1 MYSRILNFILKCKS
15 SLSEINKLII
25 NKPFEGCIR
34 EQFEKHLM
42 TIWSCMVK
50 ITADSARRVLTAK
63 LVANAWATM
72 RENTGV
78 IIRLFLK
85 CDMSN
90 NWDGSE
96 YHLVNICGLE
106 SFEMKMNFILGMIM
120 KIAVVKIAWKKGK
133 LKAAPHQMRSL
144 SATVNFDMYL

>member
-1 MYSRILNFILKCKS
+1 
-15 SLSEINKLII
+15 
-25 NKPFEGCIR
+25 
-34 EQFEKHLM
+34 
-42 TIWSCMVK
+42 MVK
-50 ITADSARRVLTAK
+50 ITVDSARRVLTAK

-144 SATVNFDMYL
+144 SATVNFDMYLWV